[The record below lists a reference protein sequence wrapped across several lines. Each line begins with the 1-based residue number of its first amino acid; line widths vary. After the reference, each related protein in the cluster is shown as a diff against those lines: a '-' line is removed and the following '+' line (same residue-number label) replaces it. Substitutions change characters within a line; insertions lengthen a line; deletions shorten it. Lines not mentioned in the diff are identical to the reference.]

1 MNLPILAS
9 SVVIAW
15 TSAVAYKS
23 TSLFVIGKASVCT
36 LMRRS
41 PANNVKTIFS
51 LHCTGYLL
59 LVWVKENKVEHLTQM
74 SLERLAH
81 RPPIL

>member
-41 PANNVKTIFS
+41 PANNVQTIFS
-51 LHCTGYLL
+51 LHSHGVSGTGYLL
-59 LVWVKENKVEHLTQM
+59 LVWVKEKQ
-74 SLERLAH
+74 S
-81 RPPIL
+81 

>member
-41 PANNVKTIFS
+41 PANNVKTILS
-51 LHCTGYLL
+51 LHSHGVSVTGY
-59 LVWVKENKVEHLTQM
+59 KVELPTQM
-74 SLERLAH
+74 SLESLAH
-81 RPPIL
+81 GPPIL